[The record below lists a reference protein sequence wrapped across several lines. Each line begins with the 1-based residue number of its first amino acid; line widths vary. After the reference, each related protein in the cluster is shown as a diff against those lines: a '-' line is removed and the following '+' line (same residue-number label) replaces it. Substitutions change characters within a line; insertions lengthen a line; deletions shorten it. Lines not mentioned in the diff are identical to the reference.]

1 MSSNTLS
8 GVSPASTFDQLL
20 HCGTGTL
27 AAGFTVRLGDGTA
40 SPLTISSTGIS
51 SPIVSATTSVS
62 APTISATTS
71 VSAPRATF
79 NASTADNKITIQG
92 YGAATG
98 TGIIFT
104 PASDTATVTAC
115 RFTNTAGTT
124 VGSITTTASA
134 TAYATSSDYRLKQNV
149 APMTDAVS
157 RVSALKPSRF
167 NFIGSQQTVD
177 GFLAHEAAE
186 VVPESVTGTKDA
198 INDDGTPNYQ
208 GIDQAKLVPL
218 LVAAIQEQ
226 QAQISALEARLDAL
240 S

>member
-27 AAGFTVRLGDGTA
+27 AAGFAVRLGDGTA

-51 SPIVSATTSVS
+51 SPIVSATTS
-62 APTISATTS
+62 ISS
-71 VSAPRATF
+71 PRATF

-92 YGAATG
+92 YGATTG
-98 TGIIFT
+98 FGILFT
-104 PASDTATVTAC
+104 PVSDTATVTAC
-115 RFTNTAGTT
+115 RFTNAAGTA

-149 APMTDAVS
+149 VPMTDAVARLS
-157 RVSALKPSRF
+157 ELKPSRF
-167 NFIGSQQTVD
+167 NFIGSPQTVD

-186 VVPESVTGTKDA
+186 VVPECVTGTKDA
-198 INDDGTPNYQ
+198 LNDDGTPNYQ
-208 GIDQAKLVPL
+208 GIDQSKLVPL

-226 QAQISALEARLDAL
+226 QAAIVALNARLDAL

>member
-1 MSSNTLS
+1 
-8 GVSPASTFDQLL
+8 
-20 HCGTGTL
+20 
-27 AAGFTVRLGDGTA
+27 
-40 SPLTISSTGIS
+40 
-51 SPIVSATTSVS
+51 
-62 APTISATTS
+62 
-71 VSAPRATF
+71 
-79 NASTADNKITIQG
+79 
-92 YGAATG
+92 
-98 TGIIFT
+98 
-104 PASDTATVTAC
+104 
-115 RFTNTAGTT
+115 
-124 VGSITTTASA
+124 
-134 TAYATSSDYRLKQNV
+134 
-149 APMTDAVS
+149 MTDAVS

>member
-1 MSSNTLS
+1 MPANSLTGSSLS
-8 GVSPASTFDQLL
+8 STYTQLL

-27 AAGFTVRLGDGTA
+27 AAGFAVRLGDGTA

-51 SPIVSATTSVS
+51 APTVSATATVYAANAVFNGSANSFNKVTVS
-62 APTISATTS
+62 
-71 VSAPRATF
+71 
-79 NASTADNKITIQG
+79 G

-98 TGIIFT
+98 LGIVFT

-115 RFTNTAGTT
+115 RFTNAAGSA
-124 VGSITTTASA
+124 VGSITTTAAA
-134 TAYATSSDYRLKQNV
+134 TAYATSSDYRLKENI

-157 RVSALKPSRF
+157 RLSALKPSRF
-167 NFIGSQQTVD
+167 NFIGSPQTVD

-186 VVPESVTGTKDA
+186 VVPECVTGTKDA
-198 INDDGTPNYQ
+198 LNDDGSPNYQ

-226 QAQISALEARLDAL
+226 QAAIVALEARLDAL

>member
-1 MSSNTLS
+1 MPANNLTGSSLS
-8 GVSPASTFDQLL
+8 STYAQLL

-27 AAGFTVRLGDGTA
+27 AAGFAVRLGDGTA

-51 SPIVSATTSVS
+51 APIVSATTSIS
-62 APTISATTS
+62 SPTISATTS
-71 VSAPRATF
+71 ISAPRATF

-98 TGIIFT
+98 IGIIFT
-104 PASDTATVTAC
+104 PVSDTATVTAC
-115 RFTNTAGTT
+115 RFTNAAVGT
-124 VGSITTTASA
+124 VGSITTTATA
-134 TAYATSSDYRLKQNV
+134 TAYSTSSDYRLKENV
-149 APMTDAVS
+149 SPMIDAVS
-157 RVSALKPSRF
+157 RLSALKPSRF
-167 NFIGSQQTVD
+167 NFIGSPQTVD

-186 VVPESVTGTKDA
+186 VVPECVTGTKDA
-198 INDDGTPNYQ
+198 LNDDGSPNYQ

-226 QAQISALEARLDAL
+226 QAAIVALNARLDAL

>member
-1 MSSNTLS
+1 MPANSLTGSSLS
-8 GVSPASTFDQLL
+8 STYTQLL

-27 AAGFTVRLGDGTA
+27 AAGFVVRLGDGTA

-51 SPIVSATTSVS
+51 APIVSATTS
-62 APTISATTS
+62 I
-71 VSAPRATF
+71 SAPRATF
-79 NASTADNKITIQG
+79 NASTADNKITISG

-98 TGIIFT
+98 LGILFT
-104 PASDTATVTAC
+104 PVSDTATVTAC
-115 RFTNTAGTT
+115 RFTNAAGTM
-124 VGSITTTASA
+124 VGSITTTAAA
-134 TAYATSSDYRLKQNV
+134 TAYATASDYRLKQNV
-149 APMTDAVS
+149 VPMTDAVS

-167 NFIGSQQTVD
+167 NFIGTPQTVD

-186 VVPESVTGTKDA
+186 VVPECVTGTKDA

-226 QAQISALEARLDAL
+226 QAAIVALEASLDAL